1 MLYSRSVGCYLVVIV
16 LEVNSRTNIL
26 DKLHH
31 SFHVSHLWHVMQDH
45 SYLVSNDAAI
55 IDNAAFLAPLMKT
68 TPEYLAPPLTS
79 ILFMV
84 ITIRL
89 NRAQRVVLAEGE
101 RLERDNSK
109 YRSTMNH
116 NEGFSEIYILKG
128 IDKAFT

>member
-1 MLYSRSVGCYLVVIV
+1 
-16 LEVNSRTNIL
+16 
-26 DKLHH
+26 
-31 SFHVSHLWHVMQDH
+31 MQDD
-45 SYLVSNDAAI
+45 SYLVSYDAAT
-55 IDNAAFLAPLMKT
+55 IDNSAFLATLMKK
-68 TPEYLAPPLTS
+68 TPEDLGLPSTG
-79 ILFMV
+79 ILFRV

-89 NRAQRVVLAEGE
+89 NRAQRVVLAEEE